1 MVLENVLVRGV
12 VNSWLQ
18 GYCHTAQ
25 EHAQEFGVGGG
36 GGRLGGVSGV
46 ARILAC
52 CKTPM
57 SFSFSSF
64 CFSERKAS
72 VWNPLRTSVVVPAD
86 RRLHTAAAMNQQ
98 EALLAFDT
106 SLESKAG
113 ISFDGLREKL
123 AAGEW
128 EAADAETR
136 RLLCE
141 LSGEGA
147 AKRKWVYFTEVQF
160 IPEAD
165 LRVIDSL
172 WRAYSNNKFGYSVQR
187 KIWNNGKRNWNAFF
201 KKVGWTRALDE
212 YQDTYKKFPLEF
224 MWDVADPTPEGHLPL
239 TNALR
244 GTQLLEKLLT
254 HPAFADIDQQQKL
267 QTDPDL
273 LSGLFEKSR

>member
-12 VNSWLQ
+12 VNSHLQ
-18 GYCHTAQ
+18 VYCQTLQ
-25 EHAQEFGVGGG
+25 EHVQEFGVGGG
-36 GGRLGGVSGV
+36 GGMGGGSAV
-46 ARILAC
+46 ARISSG
-52 CKTPM
+52 CKTRM
-57 SFSFSSF
+57 SIYFSSSF
-64 CFSERKAS
+64 VSEIKAS
-72 VWNPLRTSVVVPAD
+72 TWNPLRTSVAVSAD

-98 EALLAFDT
+98 EPFLAFDAP
-106 SLESKAG
+106 LESKAG
-113 ISFDGLREKL
+113 ISFEGLREKL

-136 RLLCE
+136 RLLC
-141 LSGEGA
+141 
-147 AKRKWVYFTEVQF
+147 WM
-160 IPEAD
+160 
-165 LRVIDSL
+165 DS
-172 WRAYSNNKFGYSVQR
+172 
-187 KIWNNGKRNWNAFF
+187 
-201 KKVGWTRALDE
+201 ALDE

-273 LSGLFEKSR
+273 LSGLFRKFH

>member
-1 MVLENVLVRGV
+1 MVLENVLVRGA

-36 GGRLGGVSGV
+36 RLGGVSGV
-46 ARILAC
+46 ARILAG
-52 CKTPM
+52 CKTRM

-98 EALLAFDT
+98 EAFLAFDT

-165 LRVIDSL
+165 LQVIDSL

-187 KIWNNGKRNWNAFF
+187 KIWNNGKRNWNTFF

-273 LSGLFEKSR
+273 LSGLFGKSR

>member
-1 MVLENVLVRGV
+1 MVLENALVRGV
-12 VNSWLQ
+12 VNSHLQ
-18 GYCHTAQ
+18 VYCQTLQ

-36 GGRLGGVSGV
+36 GGVGGGSGV
-46 ARILAC
+46 ARISSG
-52 CKTPM
+52 CKTRM
-57 SFSFSSF
+57 SIYFSSS
-64 CFSERKAS
+64 CVPEIKAS
-72 VWNPLRTSVVVPAD
+72 TWNPLRISVVVPAD

-98 EALLAFDT
+98 EPFLAFDAP
-106 SLESKAG
+106 LESKAG

-141 LSGEGA
+141 LSGDGA

-165 LRVIDSL
+165 LQVIDSL

-273 LSGLFEKSR
+273 LSGLFRKFH

>member
-1 MVLENVLVRGV
+1 MC
-12 VNSWLQ
+12 LQ
-18 GYCHTAQ
+18 G
-25 EHAQEFGVGGG
+25 FN
-36 GGRLGGVSGV
+36 LIKDVSKYLCV
-46 ARILAC
+46 PQLV
-52 CKTPM
+52 
-57 SFSFSSF
+57 SSIRSAF
-64 CFSERKAS
+64 VQFLIELTFF
-72 VWNPLRTSVVVPAD
+72 WPF
-86 RRLHTAAAMNQQ
+86 Q
-98 EALLAFDT
+98 AFDAP
-106 SLESKAG
+106 LKSKAG
-113 ISFDGLREKL
+113 ISFEGLQEKL

-141 LSGEGA
+141 LSGDGA

-165 LRVIDSL
+165 LQVIDSL

-273 LSGLFEKSR
+273 LSGLFRKFH